1 MSSVLLLPK
10 EVKDE
15 TVRMAG
21 GRLFHARDAAT
32 GKAQSTGHRQS
43 NRSRTE
49 IESQSSSR
57 CKHRLLVFVTPPTCG
72 SVINVNSSGIQ
83 FNIYE

>member
-1 MSSVLLLPK
+1 MKKLAKAEPKQMCLVFSCCRK

-32 GKAQSTGHRQS
+32 GKALTAVLAHS
-43 NRSRTE
+43 N
-49 IESQSSSR
+49 
-57 CKHRLLVFVTPPTCG
+57 
-72 SVINVNSSGIQ
+72 
-83 FNIYE
+83 

>member
-1 MSSVLLLPK
+1 MKSQPKLSLNRCVFSCCRK

-32 GKAQSTGHRQS
+32 GKA
-43 NRSRTE
+43 RSPRPNWSE
-49 IESQSSSR
+49 IDKSAAIDQYFGFQKIR
-57 CKHRLLVFVTPPTCG
+57 DNTTDYTYKCKLIF
-72 SVINVNSSGIQ
+72 
-83 FNIYE
+83 